1 MRYRRWYILIVLSVV
16 LPLLVRADLQEE
28 LGRFFDALD
37 SSANVSASDIYQGQ
51 KAGYVTGGGAT
62 IKNRSMQLNP
72 STINLPKFDAGCGGI
87 DIYTG
92 GFSFI
97 NSEQLIDTLKSIGSS
112 SIGYAFMLS
121 LETISPQVANNI
133 KQLQTWANAVN
144 ATNINSCEVAAQL
157 VGSVWPADSMASQ
170 HICQSVG
177 THYGGFTDHVAGR
190 HQCNNPEKRKAS
202 SDKILDQNPDLL
214 TESYNVAW
222 EAIKKQGRI
231 VQDGDMARFLM
242 TLMGTLVVTGDKV
255 ELYPA
260 KASEGAFIK
269 TLLEGGTLELYS
281 CEDKKQC
288 LLIESRNTLI
298 DKKSSWGG
306 KIEALLLSMQEKV
319 LRDEELNSEEQEL
332 LVKTHLPL
340 YRFINVLTAYKK
352 DICPIDLKQVADI
365 VSMDILVQYLRDSLE
380 SVRASCYQL
389 KYRVHN
395 DTKVQDYLDTLSA
408 VERTIAQ
415 YEHRSSLLMDQEV
428 YILEKMQLLEAQ
440 IASELC
446 L

>member
-1 MRYRRWYILIVLSVV
+1 MAYFVFFILVALAPVLGW
-16 LPLLVRADLQEE
+16 ADLQEE

-37 SSANVSASDIYQGQ
+37 SSANISASDIYQGQ

-62 IKNRSMQLNP
+62 IKNRSIQLNP

-133 KQLQTWANAVN
+133 KQLQTWANAIN
-144 ATNINSCEVAAQL
+144 TTNINSCEVAAQL

-190 HQCNNPEKRKAS
+190 HQCNNPEKRRSTSEKALES
-202 SDKILDQNPDLL
+202 HPDLL

-231 VQDGDMARFLM
+231 MQDGDMARFLM
-242 TLMGTLVVTGDKV
+242 TLMGTLVVTEDKV

-319 LRDEELNSEEQEL
+319 LRDEELHGEEQEL

-352 DICPIDLKQVADI
+352 GICPIDLKQVADI

>member
-1 MRYRRWYILIVLSVV
+1 
-16 LPLLVRADLQEE
+16 
-28 LGRFFDALD
+28 
-37 SSANVSASDIYQGQ
+37 
-51 KAGYVTGGGAT
+51 
-62 IKNRSMQLNP
+62 
-72 STINLPKFDAGCGGI
+72 
-87 DIYTG
+87 
-92 GFSFI
+92 
-97 NSEQLIDTLKSIGSS
+97 
-112 SIGYAFMLS
+112 MLS

-288 LLIESRNTLI
+288 LLNESRNTLI
-298 DKKSSWGG
+298 EKKSSWGG

-319 LRDEELNSEEQEL
+319 LRDEELNGEEQEL

>member
-1 MRYRRWYILIVLSVV
+1 MGQRALIILTVL
-16 LPLLVRADLQEE
+16 LPLLGWADLQEE

-37 SSANVSASDIYQGQ
+37 SSTNVSASDIYQGQ

-72 STINLPKFDAGCGGI
+72 STINLPRFDAGCGGI

-144 ATNINSCEVAAQL
+144 ATNINSCEAAAQL

-170 HICQSVG
+170 HICQSIG
-177 THYGGFTDHVAGR
+177 THYGGFTDRIANR
-190 HQCNNPEKRKAS
+190 HQCNNPEKRKNNYKPA
-202 SDKILDQNPDLL
+202 LDQNPDLL

-222 EAIKKQGRI
+222 EAIQKQGRI

-242 TLMGTLVVTGDKV
+242 TLMGTLVVTGEKID
-255 ELYPA
+255 LYPA

-269 TLLEGGTLELYS
+269 TLLEGGSFELYA

-288 LLIESRNTLI
+288 LVIAPRKALIEKRN
-298 DKKSSWGG
+298 SWGG

-319 LRDEELNSEEQEL
+319 LRDEELNDEEQEL

-340 YRFINVLTAYKK
+340 YRFINILTAYKK
-352 DICPIDLKQVADI
+352 GICPIDLKQVADI

-380 SVRASCYQL
+380 SARASCYQL
-389 KYRVHN
+389 KYRVNN
-395 DTKVQDYLDTLSA
+395 DTKVQDYLDSLSA

-428 YILEKMQLLEAQ
+428 YILEKMQLLEEQ
-440 IASELC
+440 IASEFC

>member
-1 MRYRRWYILIVLSVV
+1 MAQFVFLILTFLA
-16 LPLLVRADLQEE
+16 PTLVWAGLQEE

-133 KQLQTWANAVN
+133 KQLQTWSNAIN

-190 HQCNNPEKRKAS
+190 HQCNSPEKRKGTSIKA
-202 SDKILDQNPDLL
+202 LENNPDLL

-269 TLLEGGTLELYS
+269 ILLEGGTLELYS

-288 LLIESRNTLI
+288 LFIESRNTLI
-298 DKKSSWGG
+298 DRRTSWGG

-319 LRDEELNSEEQEL
+319 LRDEELNGEEQEL

-352 DICPIDLKQVADI
+352 GICPIDLKQVADI

-395 DTKVQDYLDTLSA
+395 DTKVHDYLETLSA

-428 YILEKMQLLEAQ
+428 YILEKMQLLEAH
-440 IASELC
+440 IASEFC

>member
-1 MRYRRWYILIVLSVV
+1 MSYVRQFALIALFIFFPVFVE
-16 LPLLVRADLQEE
+16 ADLQQE

-37 SSANVSASDIYQGQ
+37 SSTNVSASDVYQGQ

-72 STINLPKFDAGCGGI
+72 STVNLPRFDAGCGGI

-97 NSEQLIDTLKSIGSS
+97 NSDQLVDTLKSVGSS

-133 KQLQTWANAVN
+133 KQLQTWANAIN
-144 ATNINSCEVAAQL
+144 ATNINSCEVASQL

-170 HICQSVG
+170 HICQSIG
-177 THYGGFTDHVAGR
+177 THYGRFTDHVSSR
-190 HQCNNPEKRKAS
+190 HQCGNHENRKATS
-202 SDKILDQNPDLL
+202 KQALDQNPDLL
-214 TESYNVAW
+214 TDSYNVAW
-222 EAIKKQGRI
+222 EAIQKQGHI
-231 VQDGDMARFLM
+231 AQDGDMARFLM
-242 TLMGTLVVTGDKV
+242 TLMGTLVITGEKID
-255 ELYPA
+255 LYPA

-269 TLLEGGTLELYS
+269 TLLEGGSLELYS
-281 CEDKKQC
+281 CDDKKQC
-288 LLIESRNTLI
+288 LVINPRKSLIEKRN
-298 DKKSSWGG
+298 SWGG

-319 LRDEELNSEEQEL
+319 LRDEELNDEEQEL
-332 LVKTHLPL
+332 LIKTHLPL
-340 YRFINVLTAYKK
+340 YRFINVLTAYKRG
-352 DICPIDLKQVADI
+352 ICPIDLKQIADI

-389 KYRVHN
+389 KYRLNN
-395 DTKVQDYLDTLSA
+395 DTKVQDYLNSLSA

-428 YILEKMQLLEAQ
+428 YILEKMQLLEEH
-440 IASELC
+440 IASEFC